1 MTSGTLYGLGVGP
14 GDPELLTLKAVR
26 ILGEVDVVFA
36 AASTKNDFSN
46 ARDIAAPHLR
56 PHAEL
61 VQLGFPMT
69 KDTAALTSAW
79 KDNAALV
86 ASRLQKGHN
95 AAFLTLGD
103 PMIYSTF
110 GYLLEELQAI
120 APQAPV
126 RIVPGVTSFQAA
138 AAATR
143 TVLVEA
149 GESLVLT
156 SGQADAERFGK
167 LCRLAENAVVLKA
180 YKNFRQIKEM
190 LRQCGAMSKTL
201 FCSRLGME
209 GERICDDLDD
219 VQDTPHYFSLVLV
232 KRNHQEP
239 GNQESGNQ
247 ELGNQE
253 PGNKDSGQEE
263 AVDREPAELAK

>member
-1 MTSGTLYGLGVGP
+1 MTSNPCGILYGLGVGP

-26 ILGEVDVVFA
+26 ILGQVDVVFA
-36 AASTKNDFSN
+36 AASTKNDFSH

-56 PHAEL
+56 PTTEL
-61 VQLGFPMT
+61 RQLGFPMT
-69 KDTAALTSAW
+69 KNRDDLQQAW
-79 KDNAALV
+79 SRNAAEV
-86 ASRLQKGHN
+86 AEVLREGRD

-110 GYLLEELQAI
+110 GYLMEELA
-120 APQAPV
+120 AVLPQASV
-126 RIVPGVTSFQAA
+126 QVTPGITSFQAA

-156 SGQADAERFGK
+156 SGQADEERFGQ

-180 YKNFRQIKEM
+180 YKNYQQIKAM
-190 LRQCGAMSKTL
+190 LHQCGRMTKTL

-209 GERICDDLDD
+209 GERVCEDLDE
-219 VQDTPHYFSLVLV
+219 VQGTPHYFSLVLV
-232 KRNHQEP
+232 KRGKAQA
-239 GNQESGNQ
+239 
-247 ELGNQE
+247 
-253 PGNKDSGQEE
+253 GQEQTTE
-263 AVDREPAELAK
+263 IIATGEEPAGVLEE